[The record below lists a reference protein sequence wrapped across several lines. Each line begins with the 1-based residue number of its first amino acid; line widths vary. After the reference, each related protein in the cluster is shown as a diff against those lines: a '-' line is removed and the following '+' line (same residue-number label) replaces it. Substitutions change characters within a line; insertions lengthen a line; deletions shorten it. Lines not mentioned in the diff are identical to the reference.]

1 MLHPTCDELTHG
13 EFNRYELVI
22 GIAKSARMV
31 TDEYVAQRTRAQ
43 QLIDNRETDHT
54 LAQLISPEY
63 RDQKA
68 VTIAIR
74 RLEEGEYRMIHA
86 EDDDP
91 AFAVCDEAVEA

>member
-13 EFNRYELVI
+13 NFNRYELVI

-31 TDEYVAQRTRAQ
+31 TDEYVAQRTHAQ
-43 QLIDNRETDHT
+43 QMIDNRETDHT

-68 VTIAIR
+68 VTIAIA
-74 RLEEGEYRMIHA
+74 RLEKGEYKMYREE
-86 EDDDP
+86 EDAAYVTP
-91 AFAVCDEAVEA
+91 VEDIEF